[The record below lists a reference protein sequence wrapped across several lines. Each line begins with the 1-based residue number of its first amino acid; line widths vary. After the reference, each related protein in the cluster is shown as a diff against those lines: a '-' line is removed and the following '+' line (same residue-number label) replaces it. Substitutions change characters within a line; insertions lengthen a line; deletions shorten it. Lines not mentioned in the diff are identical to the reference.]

1 MPCCS
6 SVGLKVYLWATWI
19 GQEFSDLNGAVLK
32 LRGRADWF
40 FCLAFPLSPPLL
52 KGELLCFLPT
62 SLQSQHSHPQ
72 PSAVF

>member
-1 MPCCS
+1 MPSCS
-6 SVGLKVYLWATWI
+6 STGLKVHLWATWI
-19 GQEFSDLNGAVLK
+19 AQEFSDLNGAI
-32 LRGRADWF
+32 LRLRLEAGCY
-40 FCLAFPLSPPLL
+40 FCLPFPLSPPLL